1 MVMNKRTAR
10 VARKTKETDISVQLN
25 LDGEGKTAV
34 ETGIPFFDH
43 MLELFGRHGLFDL
56 RVRARGDLAVDF
68 HHTVEDLGI
77 CLGQAFFQALGDKK
91 GISRYGSA
99 EVPMDEALAEVAVD
113 CGGRSFLVYNPKVR
127 RIKIGD
133 FNIGLFKEFFRAFAD
148 GARIALHVNVR
159 YGDDVHHVVEAVF
172 KGWGRAMRAAVTID
186 PRVKGVPSTKG
197 RL

>member
-1 MVMNKRTAR
+1 MKKRTGR
-10 VARKTKETDISVQLN
+10 VERKTRETDITIQLN
-25 LDGEGKTAV
+25 LDGEGKTAID
-34 ETGIPFFDH
+34 TGIPFFDH

-56 RVRARGDLAVDF
+56 RVKARGDLAVDY

-77 CLGQAFFQALGDKK
+77 CLGQAFLKALGDKK

-99 EVPMDEALAEVAVD
+99 VLPMDEALASVAVD
-113 CGGRSFLVYNPKVR
+113 CGGRSFLVYNPKIR

-133 FNIGLFKEFFRAFAD
+133 FNVGLFKEFFRAFTD
-148 GARIALHVNVR
+148 QARIALHINVL
-159 YGDDVHHVVEAVF
+159 YGDDVHHVIEAVF
-172 KGWGRAMRAAVTID
+172 KGLGRALRAAAELD

>member
-1 MVMNKRTAR
+1 MKKRTSL
-10 VARKTKETDISVQLN
+10 VERKTKETDITIQLN
-25 LDGEGKTAV
+25 LDGEGKTAID
-34 ETGIPFFDH
+34 TGIPFFDH

-56 RVRARGDLAVDF
+56 KVRARGDLDVDY

-77 CLGQAFFQALGDKK
+77 CLGQAFLKALGEKR

-99 EVPMDEALAEVAVD
+99 TVPMDEALAAVTVD
-113 CGGRSFLVYNPKVR
+113 LGGRSFLVYRPKIR

-133 FNIGLFKEFFRAFAD
+133 FNVGLFREFFRAFTAE
-148 GARIALHVNVR
+148 ARLALHINVF

-172 KGWGRAMRAAVTID
+172 KGWGRAMRAAAELD

-197 RL
+197 KL

>member
-1 MVMNKRTAR
+1 MKKRTGR
-10 VARKTKETDISVQLN
+10 VERKTRETDITIQLN
-25 LDGEGKTAV
+25 LDGEGKTAID
-34 ETGIPFFDH
+34 TGIPFFDH

-56 RVRARGDLAVDF
+56 RVKARGDLAVDY

-77 CLGQAFFQALGDKK
+77 CLGQAFLKALGDKK

-99 EVPMDEALAEVAVD
+99 VLPMDEALASVAVD
-113 CGGRSFLVYNPKVR
+113 CGGRSFLVYNPKIR

-133 FNIGLFKEFFRAFAD
+133 FNVGLFKEFFRAFTD
-148 GARIALHVNVR
+148 QARIALHINVL
-159 YGDDVHHVVEAVF
+159 YGEDVHHVIEAVF
-172 KGWGRAMRAAVTID
+172 KGLGRALRAATELD

>member
-1 MVMNKRTAR
+1 MKKRTSR
-10 VARKTKETDISVQLN
+10 VERKTQETDISVQLN
-25 LDGEGKTAV
+25 LDGEGRTKID
-34 ETGIPFFDH
+34 TGIPFFDH

-56 RVRARGDLAVDF
+56 DVRARGDLEVDF

-77 CLGQAFFQALGDKK
+77 CLGQALSQALGDKK

-99 EVPMDEALAEVAVD
+99 AVPMDEALAAVAVD
-113 CGGRSFLVYNPKVR
+113 CGGRSFLVYNPKIR

-133 FNIGLFKEFFRAFAD
+133 FNVGLFKEFFRAFTD
-148 GARIALHVNVR
+148 GARIALHINVL
-159 YGDDVHHVVEAVF
+159 YGDNVHHVVEAVF
-172 KGWGRAMRAAVTID
+172 KGVGRALRKAAELD